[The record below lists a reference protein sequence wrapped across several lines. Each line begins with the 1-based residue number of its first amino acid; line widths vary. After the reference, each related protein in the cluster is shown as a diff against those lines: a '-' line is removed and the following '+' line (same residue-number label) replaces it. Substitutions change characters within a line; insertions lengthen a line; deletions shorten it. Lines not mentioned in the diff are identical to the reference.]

1 MSINFILKGI
11 NEWYVSNQLQKSK
24 ELSNRNPLYGMI
36 LSIYKLQYNV
46 IVKGEKKYLHT
57 YQYEALELVNQFI
70 S

>member
-11 NEWYVSNQLQKSK
+11 NEWYVSNQLQ
-24 ELSNRNPLYGMI
+24 LSNRNPLYGMI

-46 IVKGEKKYLHT
+46 ILKGEKKCLHT